1 MYEKIVNYFE
11 SNLSLEN
18 IYFRRKKWL
27 WILGNILIV
36 LIEVIINYIIFKFII
51 NMWIRIGVMLLIDF
65 FIALSFLIFVYV
77 LPVNKIYRG
86 KIKEKTKIDLVGIL
100 MKEQKLSKYRKIEI
114 KEMEKFIKKKC
125 KINNIESIDTII
137 DMINEEIEY
146 KYTKM
151 NFMDKYFNNAILPIL
166 ISVLTIY
173 FTNTNEQNITNILV
187 TTITSIGSIIITGV
201 FIMKIKNGNIIPVNK
216 KENLLELK
224 RVLMDIK
231 IEWSKR

>member
-36 LIEVIINYIIFKFII
+36 LIEVIINYIIFKFIT

-86 KIKEKTKIDLVGIL
+86 KFKEKTKIDLVGIL
-100 MKEQKLSKYRKIEI
+100 MKEQKLSKYREIEI

-201 FIMKIKNGNIIPVNK
+201 FIMKIKNENIIPVNK